1 MFPGIYFVRW
11 KFSMCTATRTSSSY
25 SPIGPSVFFCVFSLG
40 LYYYRQDAAKR
51 QTAGIVFTHR
61 PKIRFFAP
69 QGRLVAPIQAK
80 LCSTDGH
87 RGPLGCAKFHVNRCR
102 RWECGP
108 QNIKNFHFL
117 VKSRPAGAT
126 PLTDF
131 QNF

>member
-1 MFPGIYFVRW
+1 MTPF
-11 KFSMCTATRTSSSY
+11 MMATTSSITMQSLGK
-25 SPIGPSVFFCVFSLG
+25 IVQRAGCRCENVVFFC
-40 LYYYRQDAAKR
+40 YRQDAAKR

-69 QGRLVAPIQAK
+69 QGRLVAQIQVK
-80 LCSTDGH
+80 LCSTDGDL
-87 RGPLGCAKFHVNRCR
+87 GPLGCAKFHVNRC
-102 RWECGP
+102 GP
-108 QNIKNFHFL
+108 QNITNFHFL